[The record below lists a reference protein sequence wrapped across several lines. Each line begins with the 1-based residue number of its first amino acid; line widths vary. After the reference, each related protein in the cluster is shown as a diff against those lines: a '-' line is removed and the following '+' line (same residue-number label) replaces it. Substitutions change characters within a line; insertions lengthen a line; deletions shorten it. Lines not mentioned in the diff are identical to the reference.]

1 MGLPWKFV
9 GLFKVGL
16 FSSVITMFALIIW
29 KKETITHQTPLSL
42 RQKIRSFRASKTLKP
57 EPLQECIYVCMYEKK
72 GRWNIEREREK
83 ARHENNG
90 YLSGIALVAL
100 LLFSN
105 ANG

>member
-42 RQKIRSFRASKTLKP
+42 GQKIRSFRASKTLKP

-72 GRWNIEREREK
+72 GRWNIERERERERERK
-83 ARHENNG
+83 
-90 YLSGIALVAL
+90 LDTKIMGICLE
-100 LLFSN
+100 
-105 ANG
+105 